1 MGGFGSGRLARRNRG
16 TVENCLAL
24 DVNRLRRDGCL
35 KPGWIGTRRWM
46 QDGKEAARIGL
57 RAEEGRVQL
66 SYRVQVDRGEWQDI
80 EESIPL
86 MWQPCRFGG
95 RRPYF
100 VCPGVVNGVPCRRR
114 VEKLYKV
121 GRDFLCRHCHG
132 LSYGSQSED
141 RYGRALRRAAKI
153 RMRLGG
159 EPEFEARPS
168 LKPKG
173 MHRATYERLRN
184 QMLEAEDVVG
194 EGLFRMPQRI
204 RKRNEG
210 P

>member
-1 MGGFGSGRLARRNRG
+1 M
-16 TVENCLAL
+16 
-24 DVNRLRRDGCL
+24 RDG
-35 KPGWIGTRRWM
+35 KQI
-46 QDGKEAARIGL
+46 AVISL
-57 RAEEGRVQL
+57 RAEEGRVHL
-66 SYRVQVDRGEWQDI
+66 SYSIRVREGEWQDV
-80 EESIPL
+80 EEPVRL

-114 VEKLYKV
+114 VEKLYRV

-159 EPEFEARPS
+159 EPEFEARPP

-173 MHRATYERLRN
+173 MHQATYERLRN
-184 QMLEAEDVVG
+184 QMLEAEDAAL
-194 EGLFRMPQRI
+194 EGLLRMVQRI
-204 RKRNEG
+204 RKRDNAARRRRG
-210 P
+210 PRDRARSGRGQHAGRHDPAA